1 MSLPGYNNS
10 SIIPQS
16 PAEGSAW
23 EVNVGFTPGIGS
35 MKGAEGIADAQEFL
49 YRIAQQYGY
58 GVEFDP
64 DTYGGLGEPGGP
76 EMQGQEMGT
85 PVTIVQRNEAGEQIG
100 IIPGVRIGYGE
111 NSRVVTL
118 DELARINEIRRRSGQ
133 STISTGTPGF
143 VPEFVDESGAP
154 VNNET
159 VTNTTPVLLDQE
171 TGGGGAPRRTTSTA
185 VDGSTSTSGSIY
197 NTEGSGGGMRPIRT
211 PAGIIYVP
219 EGLNPLQL
227 LTQGLITREIYKQQT
242 GEDAPDIAQTNQ
254 VAEPVELKQ
263 ETGDP
268 LRIETMTDAER
279 NGKED
284 DPNFTGEFNGQ
295 QYENGMLVSSGDTT
309 QTSLSTATGG
319 ISDASSTS
327 EIGDTTLTG
336 GDTTVSTGATTLTGG
351 DSTLTGGD
359 LYGGDVSTGDTS
371 LTTGATT
378 LTGGAVTTGPVTT
391 DVTTAGGA
399 GGAGGSVNISF
410 GDGTG
415 GQGIT
420 PEQALDFFTQ
430 LSTIPAFQ
438 TGEALEGGAVPG
450 IYPTAIGSVPQATSF
465 IQSMLGLDRAVS
477 PQQAETALDL
487 YRQITGGV
495 REAQSPLMQSL
506 ARRAEMQGVEAERLM
521 GPLSFL
527 EERGATQ
534 AGYGQAAA
542 LGRSIDPLL
551 REQQAGR
558 LREEQRNVNLQLAG
572 NLLGQQRAT
581 AGLMADIESGIYG
594 RMAPDIG
601 VDPGQILG
609 IAGTDIQN
617 ILGEQAARQYSD
629 AIREQSRREQQGQ
642 LLETGIGLIP
652 KDFITFGG
660 AEKEG
665 GFTIPGTSI
674 TVGGTTI

>member
-1 MSLPGYNNS
+1 
-10 SIIPQS
+10 
-16 PAEGSAW
+16 
-23 EVNVGFTPGIGS
+23 
-35 MKGAEGIADAQEFL
+35 
-49 YRIAQQYGY
+49 
-58 GVEFDP
+58 
-64 DTYGGLGEPGGP
+64 
-76 EMQGQEMGT
+76 
-85 PVTIVQRNEAGEQIG
+85 
-100 IIPGVRIGYGE
+100 
-111 NSRVVTL
+111 
-118 DELARINEIRRRSGQ
+118 
-133 STISTGTPGF
+133 
-143 VPEFVDESGAP
+143 
-154 VNNET
+154 
-159 VTNTTPVLLDQE
+159 
-171 TGGGGAPRRTTSTA
+171 
-185 VDGSTSTSGSIY
+185 
-197 NTEGSGGGMRPIRT
+197 
-211 PAGIIYVP
+211 
-219 EGLNPLQL
+219 LNPLQL

-242 GEDAPDIAQTNQ
+242 GEDAPDITQTNQ
-254 VAEPVELKQ
+254 VAEPVELVQ

-268 LRIETMTDAER
+268 LRNETMTDAQL
-279 NGKED
+279 NGL
-284 DPNFTGEFNGQ
+284 DPNFTGEFDGQ

-319 ISDASSTS
+319 ASDASSTS

-378 LTGGAVTTGPVTT
+378 LTGGAVTTGPVST
-391 DVTTAGGA
+391 DVTSAGGA

-420 PEQALDFFTQ
+420 PEQALEFFTQ
-430 LSTIPAFQ
+430 LSTLPAFQ
-438 TGEALEGGAVPG
+438 TGTALESGEVPG
-450 IYPTAIGSVPQATSF
+450 IYPTAIGSLPQATSF
-465 IQSMLGLDRAVS
+465 IQSMLALDRAVS

-506 ARRAEMQGVEAERLM
+506 AQRSEQLGAQAERLM

-542 LGRSIDPLL
+542 LGREIDPLL

-558 LREEQRNVNLQLAG
+558 LREEQRNINLQLAG

-617 ILGEQAARQYSD
+617 ILGEQAARQYSE
-629 AIREQSRREQQGQ
+629 AIREQARREQQGQ
-642 LLETGIGLIP
+642 LLQTGIGLIP

-660 AEKEG
+660 VEKEG